1 MEVAFIPTKATDLT
15 WDNNEEKLLHQ
26 NSHKVWVSAKD
37 KKKSEL
43 ITGKMISTTSTVVA
57 QGSAIYPILATVL
70 LTQLLMLKYPDVEI
84 VMYADDGLLTSDHPF
99 NPYEILG
106 SICKRSGIK
115 AHLEAPKLFFLSK
128 MGENSWCMAM

>member
-1 MEVAFIPTKATDLT
+1 MPSFQQKATDLT

-37 KKKSEL
+37 KKNK
-43 ITGKMISTTSTVVA
+43 IRINNWKDDFNYFNGVA
-57 QGSAIYPILATVL
+57 QGSAISPILATVL

-84 VMYADDGLLTSDHPF
+84 VMYADDGLLASDHPF

-115 AHLEAPKLFFLSK
+115 PHLEAPKLFFLSK
-128 MGENSWCMAM
+128 MGEIRRCLAM